1 MRLFLFFILIATSVP
16 CSSKSASTLVTDTR
30 LLARDP
36 SSLGRVRF
44 SDAQILNFLNEAQA
58 DAIATTFCIEKE
70 YSFDTVSGTTY
81 YALTDSFIS
90 VKRLLSDSMKL
101 DEKSPEKLDKLSSE
115 WETVTG
121 TPFNYYINFSSR
133 TKIAFYP
140 VPDSVSSTTT
150 IKIEY
155 FARADTMI
163 LTSTPFNGITEF
175 NSFHNMLSY
184 YAAAQMLYI
193 DGSVT
198 VGDRYMQ
205 RYTYLKKVF
214 GRSCKARPTY
224 MPNINMSPK

>member
-1 MRLFLFFILIATSVP
+1 
-16 CSSKSASTLVTDTR
+16 VTDTR

-214 GRSCKARPTY
+214 GRSCKSSAY
-224 MPNINMSPK
+224 IYAEY